1 MNARSL
7 FVGVV
12 VLGTVAPAIARAQ
25 ALDSTD
31 NPGGAA
37 PAQTE
42 TPSKFEAAGQSRS
55 LPWQLSQ
62 MYPIDEENPEMSIPN
77 KNQRLRNPMEFGY
90 LLQDLIE
97 GAEMARKR
105 GDYYGV
111 VRYYRAVAK
120 AVPER
125 AKGWSK
131 LCEAYALVND
141 HLRATKAC
149 GTALALP
156 GVELQDYTRFVQETL
171 LLPGRPTTETVAKL
185 KDVLDHLD
193 KQPGVELAANDL
205 RCQVG
210 ASTGDSHLME
220 TCTAALTRLD
230 PNNPKTVV
238 YQWTL
243 AMQRG
248 QTEAAGRLLE
258 RAKALKLPSSNI
270 ERMEALTSSGQH
282 GYLWKGAV
290 AVLFLLAAAGAL
302 MLARRRRAQLALA
315 VR

>member
-12 VLGTVAPAIARAQ
+12 LLGMIAPAIARAQ
-25 ALDSTD
+25 ELEGTENSS
-31 NPGGAA
+31 NVA
-37 PAQTE
+37 PAQ
-42 TPSKFEAAGQSRS
+42 PEAVSPQES

-62 MYPIDEENPEMSIPN
+62 KFPLNEDNPEISIPN

-105 GDYYGV
+105 GDYYAV
-111 VRYYRAVAK
+111 VRYYRAIAK

-131 LCEAYALVND
+131 LCEAYAIVND
-141 HLRATKAC
+141 HARAAKTC
-149 GTALALP
+149 GMALSLP
-156 GVELQDYTRFVQETL
+156 GVELQDYTRFIEQTL
-171 LLPGRPTTETVAKL
+171 LLPGKPTPENVTKM

-193 KQPGVELAANDL
+193 KQPDIELATADL

-210 ASTGDSHLME
+210 VATSDTRMLE

-238 YQWTL
+238 YEWTL
-243 AMQRG
+243 AMHRG
-248 QTEAAGRLLE
+248 QTEAAGRLLQ
-258 RAKALKLPSSNI
+258 RAKALKLPTANI
-270 ERMEALTSSGQH
+270 ERMQALTASGH
-282 GYLWKGAV
+282 GYLWKGVV
-290 AVLFLLAAAGAL
+290 AVFFLLAAGGAL
-302 MLARRRRAQLALA
+302 MLARRRRALLSLA